1 MRLRGK
7 SAFVTAAGAG
17 IGKATARRFAAEGAS
32 VAASDIDGGA
42 LAPLRAEGVSTR
54 QLDVTDAAAVAGAA
68 RELGAVDILF
78 NCAGFVHHG
87 TILDT
92 EPEAFDFSMRLNVTA
107 MYRVVRAFL
116 PAMLEAGGGRI
127 LNMSSVVSSAI
138 AAPNRFVYGTSK
150 AAVIGLTKSVAA
162 DFVTRGIRCNAIC
175 PGTVDTPS
183 LQARVRALGGS
194 RDEAYRAFASRQ
206 PLGRLGTAE
215 EVAGLAVW
223 LASDEADFVTGQ
235 AIAIDGG
242 WTNL

>member
-32 VAASDIDGGA
+32 VTASDIDGGA

-162 DFVTRGIRCNAIC
+162 DFVTRGIRCRKSPAS
-175 PGTVDTPS
+175 PS
-183 LQARVRALGGS
+183 GS
-194 RDEAYRAFASRQ
+194 PATKPTS
-206 PLGRLGTAE
+206 
-215 EVAGLAVW
+215 
-223 LASDEADFVTGQ
+223 
-235 AIAIDGG
+235 
-242 WTNL
+242 

>member
-32 VAASDIDGGA
+32 VTASDIDGGA